1 MGENGL
7 DMTKQ
12 QFLRLPRGER
22 DACLYEN
29 ICEVKKLIMGY
40 KLYYKITAII
50 GGFLVLG
57 MGVLF
62 SFHLGAI

>member
-12 QFLRLPRGER
+12 QFLRLPRVER

-29 ICEVKKLIMGY
+29 ICEIRKLVNGY
-40 KLYYKITAII
+40 KLYYKITTIVGSA
-50 GGFLVLG
+50 LVVG
-57 MGVLF
+57 MGILF
-62 SFHLGAI
+62 SFHLGGF